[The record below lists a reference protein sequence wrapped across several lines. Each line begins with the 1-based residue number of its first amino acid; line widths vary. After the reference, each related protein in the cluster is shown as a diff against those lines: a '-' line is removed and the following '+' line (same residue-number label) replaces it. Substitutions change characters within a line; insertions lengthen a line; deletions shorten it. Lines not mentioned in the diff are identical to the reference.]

1 MKRKQF
7 ATGAIIAAAVL
18 FPLAAWS
25 QYGMSTAGFVS
36 VGTSTLPAGQYLMS
50 NLSTGQSLYVVVN
63 PQGQMLGQ
71 DPRALQVS
79 LQPTQTMPLQTGQPA
94 APAGIGGIGGSGGG
108 FGGLLKQ
115 GLDTFINRNGAPQG
129 Q

>member
-7 ATGAIIAAAVL
+7 ATGAIIAAAVS

-25 QYGMSTAGFVS
+25 QFGMSTAGFVS

-79 LQPTQTMPLQTGQPA
+79 LQPTQTMPIQPGQPA
-94 APAGIGGIGGSGGG
+94 APIGGVGGVGGGGG

-115 GLDTFINRNGAPQG
+115 GLDTFIQNRNSQPG

>member
-1 MKRKQF
+1 MRRKQLVTGTVF
-7 ATGAIIAAAVL
+7 AAVVL

-25 QYGMSTAGFVS
+25 QFGMPAANFVS

-50 NLSTGQSLYVVVN
+50 NLATGQSLFVVVN

-71 DPRALQVS
+71 DPRAIQVA
-79 LQPTQTMPLQTGQPA
+79 LQPASSAPLQPGAPA
-94 APAGIGGIGGSGGG
+94 ATGGNG

-115 GLDTFINRNGAPQG
+115 GLDSFIQNKFTQPQG

>member
-1 MKRKQF
+1 MKRKQYV
-7 ATGAIIAAAVL
+7 TGAIFAAAVL

-25 QYGMSTAGFVS
+25 QYGMNTGNFVS

-50 NLSTGQSLYVVVN
+50 NLATGQSLYVVVN

-79 LQPTQTMPLQTGQPA
+79 LGPAQGAPIQSTQPA
-94 APAGIGGIGGSGGG
+94 APAAGGSG

-115 GLDTFINRNGAPQG
+115 GLDTFIQNRNSQPQG

>member
-7 ATGAIIAAAVL
+7 VTGAVIAAAAL

-25 QYGMSTAGFVS
+25 QYAANFVS

-50 NLSTGQSLYVVVN
+50 NLATGQSLFVIVS
-63 PQGQMLGQ
+63 PQGQMTAQ
-71 DPRALQVS
+71 DPRAIQVS
-79 LQPTQTMPLQTGQPA
+79 LGASATMPVSAQPG
-94 APAGIGGIGGSGGG
+94 APATTGAPGSGG

-115 GLDTFINRNGAPQG
+115 GLDTFIQNKFTQPQG

>member
-7 ATGAIIAAAVL
+7 VTGAAIAAAAL

-25 QYGMSTAGFVS
+25 QYAANFVS

-50 NLSTGQSLYVVVN
+50 NLATGQSIFVIVN
-63 PQGQMLGQ
+63 PQGQMTAQ
-71 DPRALQVS
+71 DPRAIQVS
-79 LQPTQTMPLQTGQPA
+79 LGPTANMPVGAPTGAVSPTS
-94 APAGIGGIGGSGGG
+94 GIPMGGGKFGGI
-108 FGGLLKQ
+108 LKQ
-115 GLDTFINRNGAPQG
+115 GLDSLIQNKFTQPQG

>member
-1 MKRKQF
+1 MKRKHIV
-7 ATGAIIAAAVL
+7 TGATFAAAAL

-25 QYGMSTAGFVS
+25 QYGMPASNFVS
-36 VGTSTLPAGQYLMS
+36 IGTSTLPAGQYLMS
-50 NLSTGQSLYVVVN
+50 NLATGQSLFVVVN

-79 LQPTQTMPLQTGQPA
+79 IQPAAGAPIGSTQPTGQPA
-94 APAGIGGIGGSGGG
+94 VQGNTGTGG

-115 GLDTFINRNGAPQG
+115 GLDTFINNKFSAPQG

>member
-1 MKRKQF
+1 MGMKRKQF
-7 ATGAIIAAAVL
+7 VTGAVIAAAAL

-25 QYGMSTAGFVS
+25 QFGLQPANFVS
-36 VGTSTLPAGQYLMS
+36 VGNSTLPAGQYLMS
-50 NLSTGQSLYVVVN
+50 NLATGQSVFVVLN
-63 PQGQMLGQ
+63 AQGQMLAQ

-79 LQPTQTMPLQTGQPA
+79 LQPTQTAPLQPA
-94 APAGIGGIGGSGGG
+94 AGTPAANTGGNG

-115 GLDTFINRNGAPQG
+115 GLDSFIQNKFTQPQG

>member
-1 MKRKQF
+1 MKKKQCV
-7 ATGAIIAAAVL
+7 TGAIFAAAVL

-25 QYGMSTAGFVS
+25 QYGMPAASFVS

-50 NLSTGQSLYVVVN
+50 NLATGQSLYVIVN

-79 LQPTQTMPLQTGQPA
+79 LGPVQGAAIQSAQPA
-94 APAGIGGIGGSGGG
+94 APVGGGG

-115 GLDTFINRNGAPQG
+115 GLDTLIQNRNSQPQG

>member
-7 ATGAIIAAAVL
+7 VTGAAIAAAAL

-25 QYGMSTAGFVS
+25 QYAANFVS

-50 NLSTGQSLYVVVN
+50 NLATGQSLFVIVS
-63 PQGQMLGQ
+63 PQGQMTAQ
-71 DPRALQVS
+71 DPRAIQVS
-79 LQPTQTMPLQTGQPA
+79 LGASATMPIGAQPGAPATGGQPA
-94 APAGIGGIGGSGGG
+94 GAQGSGG

-115 GLDTFINRNGAPQG
+115 GLDSFIQNKFTQPQG